1 MAGPNQHGHAHFH
14 RRIDAGHPIS
24 AEHAVEALPLTD
36 AGMASP
42 VQGVE
47 QPTAPLL
54 ARATSE
60 KPIGPDI
67 TNIVIVCSIV

>member
-1 MAGPNQHGHAHFH
+1 M
-14 RRIDAGHPIS
+14 
-24 AEHAVEALPLTD
+24 EALPLTD